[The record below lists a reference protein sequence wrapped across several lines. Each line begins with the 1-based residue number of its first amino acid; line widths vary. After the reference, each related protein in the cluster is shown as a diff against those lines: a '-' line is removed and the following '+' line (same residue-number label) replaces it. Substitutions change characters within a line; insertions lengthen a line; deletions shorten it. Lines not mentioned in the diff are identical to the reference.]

1 MAKSHW
7 LINPKRTEVKRFIK
21 NDKRIDGV
29 FEYMFVDT
37 GKIVGVLGKE
47 PPVITTTV
55 SVDIDLAREIYER
68 LISQGWRKTEEVW
81 RKKRYLVLFS
91 RNLLLLNLLNC
102 GRVTRLKSY
111 QATLHLELELY
122 LSYLHLRDLYKIQF
136 QLEFFSC
143 KLL

>member
-21 NDKRIDGV
+21 NDKSIDGV

-47 PPVITTTV
+47 PPLMKTTV

-68 LISQGWRKTEEVW
+68 LISHGWSKTEEFW
-81 RKKRYLVLFS
+81 NEKGK
-91 RNLLLLNLLNC
+91 
-102 GRVTRLKSY
+102 KSY
-111 QATLHLELELY
+111 
-122 LSYLHLRDLYKIQF
+122 
-136 QLEFFSC
+136 
-143 KLL
+143 